1 MQKMSAKL
9 TWSIVYTLI
18 GGLIFIL
25 GLNLLQVLPAGLR
38 DAYKLGLPVLL
49 LLAYLISRKYS
60 PAQETVFLAFF
71 LVCLGWS
78 ADYYLTGK
86 IREFFSLDTGQLT
99 GIAVTMVISTVL
111 VCLPVLLGWR
121 MSGRPFSELYLKG
134 STDLRGILT
143 GLAGLLLFGGLGLLQ
158 ARNQSLEFSVILA
171 ALPLALLF
179 SLANAFREE
188 LTYRAALLKGFQ
200 ANIGS
205 LATILVTTLVFTVA
219 HVDVRYIPPDQVVF
233 VIGLLLIGYFGSWI
247 MFKTGSLLG
256 SVLFHAGADVM
267 LILGLLA
274 SGQLI
279 LP

>member
-9 TWSIVYTLI
+9 TWSILYTLI

-25 GLNLLQVLPAGLR
+25 GLNLLQVLPPGLR

-60 PAQETVFLAFF
+60 PSQETVFLAFF
-71 LVCLGWS
+71 LVSLSWTV
-78 ADYYLTGK
+78 DYFLTSEIKGAL
-86 IREFFSLDTGQLT
+86 SLDTKNLS
-99 GIAVTMVISTVL
+99 GIAFTMVISTVL
-111 VCLPVLLGWR
+111 VSLPVLLGWR
-121 MSGRPFSELYLKG
+121 ISGRPFSELYLKG
-134 STDLRGILT
+134 STDQRGILI
-143 GLAGLLLFGGLGLLQ
+143 GLAGLLLFSGLGILQ
-158 ARNQSLEFSVILA
+158 ARGQGLESGVILA
-171 ALPLALLF
+171 AMPLALLF
-179 SLANAFREE
+179 SLTNSFREE

-219 HVDVRYIPPDQVVF
+219 HVDVSYIPPEQILF
-233 VIGLLLIGYFGSWI
+233 VIGLLLIGIFGSWI

-256 SVLFHAGADVM
+256 SVLFHAGADVL

-274 SGQLI
+274 SGQVML
-279 LP
+279 